1 MLGWDTF
8 IHDGFVR
15 KTCTFVSP
23 DISTLTEK
31 FNCIL
36 FFPRVLLIFESIHLI
51 CVEPVHQSKYWY
63 GVKKKKEKRNK
74 YTWTCTFQR
83 LPCRCFLS
91 ICFYSTQQQSIW
103 NQKLINYQQQYF
115 FVSVNEH
122 HCMIVQNQNSCIS
135 IKSLFPA
142 FVRVYLKTIN
152 YHFFWRG
159 LG

>member
-1 MLGWDTF
+1 MTVLYGK
-8 IHDGFVR
+8 H
-15 KTCTFVSP
+15 
-23 DISTLTEK
+23 
-31 FNCIL
+31 
-36 FFPRVLLIFESIHLI
+36 VLLFHLI
-51 CVEPVHQSKYWY
+51 FPHWQQNLLAFYFFQKFYLFLKAFNMCWTRTSVKILIWC
-63 GVKKKKEKRNK
+63 KKKTKN
-74 YTWTCTFQR
+74 TWTCTFQR

-122 HCMIVQNQNSCIS
+122 HCMIVQNQHSCIS

-142 FVRVYLKTIN
+142 FVIVYLKTIN

>member
-1 MLGWDTF
+1 MTVLYGKHVLLFHLIFPHWQQNLLAF
-8 IHDGFVR
+8 Y
-15 KTCTFVSP
+15 
-23 DISTLTEK
+23 
-31 FNCIL
+31 
-36 FFPRVLLIFESIHLI
+36 FFPKVLLIFESIHLI

-63 GVKKKKEKRNK
+63 GVKKKKNK
-74 YTWTCTFQR
+74 NTWTCTFQR

-115 FVSVNEH
+115 FVGVNEH